1 MNQRA
6 QRGLLPSAV
15 RSATTACP
23 QMQDRHSNT
32 ARLYLNVTAASGTGG
47 LTLQLRGY
55 DKESGSSAV
64 IFADPNAITAT
75 GLYVFEL
82 GPAVGAADAHRR
94 AVLNAFLPVV
104 WDVNIAAGDSST
116 YTYSLSAETSTP

>member
-1 MNQRA
+1 MNVRA
-6 QRGLLPSAV
+6 QRGLLPSAT
-15 RSATTACP
+15 RSASTASS
-23 QMQDRHSNT
+23 QMQDRNSNT

-55 DKESGSSAV
+55 DKESGNAAV
-64 IFADPNAITAT
+64 IFADGSAITAT

-82 GPAVGAADAHRR
+82 GPAVAAADSHRR

-104 WDVNIAAGDSST
+104 WDVNINHGDGSN
-116 YTYSLSAETSTP
+116 YTYSLSAETSSS